1 MVLYTLFFLI
11 VRVFIWLN
19 KCILGA
25 LLCSME
31 RSFKRWGPTSGRVL
45 GQASTLSIFGVFW
58 HPPPS
63 NNFNKIIFRL
73 FSEDL
78 KNQISSLLIVFW
90 FYPKWFPK
98 SIAALNAIS
107 TRHKL
112 LTLHWKY
119 IIWQSWNRV
128 NLIADLNWNH
138 LVRLLSARL
147 KYAWLTFQDAQ
158 YSNVPLSIEILPN
171 SIWNLL
177 TIHLLR
183 M

>member
-98 SIAALNAIS
+98 SIAALKAIS